1 MLSSD
6 SIREL
11 ILKTTSL
18 KQLSTL
24 FSAISQHTT
33 SSTNESNQFVAIK
46 ASVEVASFVL
56 PNPQLLCT
64 VDLDASANQISELVQ
79 TICLEMDDLSG
90 DEIPAVM
97 GVFMQYF
104 DFEGKKMGSHAEYP
118 CVALCIVG
126 DR

>member
-1 MLSSD
+1 MLSSN

-46 ASVEVASFVL
+46 ASVEVASFVF
-56 PNPQLLCT
+56 PNLQLLCT

>member
-46 ASVEVASFVL
+46 ASVEVASPVL

-104 DFEGKKMGSHAEYP
+104 DFEGKKMGAHAEYP
-118 CVALCIVG
+118 CAALCIVG

>member
-46 ASVEVASFVL
+46 ASVEVASFAL

-118 CVALCIVG
+118 CAALCIVG

>member
-46 ASVEVASFVL
+46 ASVEVASFVF
-56 PNPQLLCT
+56 PNLQLLCT

-118 CVALCIVG
+118 CAALCIVG